1 MKDNIYLYNLS
12 SDLKKTISA
21 FLIVLGIGIFTGLI
35 YINYTTSMSITGTI
49 EQYKGSAAA
58 SEYDIPNK
66 FPKEFESM
74 IRITHEHI
82 ISFSIITILLS
93 FIFNFN
99 SIVSRKTKLFLMIEP
114 YISIII
120 TFSSM
125 WLMRYFSSKFVYFL
139 IVSSSLMY
147 ICWYAIIFISLY
159 ELNKK

>member
-1 MKDNIYLYNLS
+1 MKDSIYLNNLNT
-12 SDLKKTISA
+12 DLKKTISA
-21 FLIVLGIGIFTGLI
+21 FLIVIGIGIFTGLI
-35 YINYTTSMSITGTI
+35 YISYTTDISVSGTI
-49 EQYKGSAAA
+49 EQYRGSTV
-58 SEYDIPNK
+58 SEYDIPDK
-66 FPKEFESM
+66 FPKEYESM
-74 IRITHEHI
+74 IRITHEHV

-99 SIVSRKTKLFLMIEP
+99 SIVKRKIKLFLMIEP

-139 IVSSSLMY
+139 ILSSGLMY
-147 ICWYAIIFISLY
+147 LCWYAMIFISLY